1 MRDGHWSDRVETPL
15 AMEACLAWGVEGMRG
30 MVAESKASSRRTL
43 GLCLE
48 HKIDLVT
55 LVPRTGAIR
64 QALEAWG
71 QQQLALPLL
80 VEKPGRTK
88 AEAPRCWHG
97 QSVMRQVEV
106 EYSDQRVVQE
116 EVRFVVVHS
125 SQLAQQQTQSYAAA
139 QVKEAEAVAAH
150 GRQVHA
156 RWFACQ

>member
-1 MRDGHWSDRVETPL
+1 METPR
-15 AMEACLAWGVEGMRG
+15 AMEACLAWGWEGMRG

-43 GLCLE
+43 GRCLE
-48 HKIDLVT
+48 HKIDVVT
-55 LVPRTGAIR
+55 LVPRPCALR

-106 EYSDQRVVQE
+106 E
-116 EVRFVVVHS
+116 
-125 SQLAQQQTQSYAAA
+125 
-139 QVKEAEAVAAH
+139 
-150 GRQVHA
+150 
-156 RWFACQ
+156 